1 MFDPHQIR
9 NDFPMLNRLIDGKP
23 IIYLYSTA
31 STPKPNQIIEAENDY
46 YKDYSVNVFRG
57 VYKLSDEATTAYEKA
72 RELIAHFIAAQ
83 SCEIVFVRNAT
94 EAINLVA
101 SSWGGL
107 NVKKG
112 DNIVSTVMEHHANIV
127 PWQVL
132 AKEKHAQLKYIDITA
147 DGRLQL
153 DELNKAI

>member
-23 IIYLYSTA
+23 IIYLDSTA

-46 YKDYSVNVFRG
+46 YKNYSVNIFRG

-72 RELIAHFIAAQ
+72 RSSIGVFIGAQ
-83 SCEIVFVRNAT
+83 ASEIVFVRNAT

-101 SSWGGL
+101 SSWGRL
-107 NVKKG
+107 NVKNG
-112 DNIVSTVMEHHANIV
+112 NQIVSTVMEHHANIV
-127 PWQVL
+127 PWQIL
-132 AKEKHAQLKYIDITA
+132 SREKQAQLKYIDITG
-147 DGRLQL
+147 DGHLQL
-153 DELNKAI
+153 DELIKI